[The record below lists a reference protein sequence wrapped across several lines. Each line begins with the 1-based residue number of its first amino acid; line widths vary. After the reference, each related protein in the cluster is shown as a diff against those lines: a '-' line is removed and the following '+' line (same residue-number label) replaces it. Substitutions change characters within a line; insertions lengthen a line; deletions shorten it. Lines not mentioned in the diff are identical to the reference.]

1 MNEQPLV
8 TVYIPTYNRLGLL
21 KRAVE
26 SVFNQDYK
34 NIELIVVDDGSS
46 DGTVEYLDDLSK
58 QHENFRFFV
67 NEVNSGACVSRNK
80 AIWAANGEFIT
91 GLDDDDEFLPNR
103 IQSFID
109 HPDLEKFAYL
119 CSSYLINTGKMAYRG
134 SRYSG
139 VIDGHNLKYGNL
151 VGGHVFTRT
160 ENLRRIS
167 GFDERFPAWQDYD
180 AWYRLTLTVGP
191 GYKVSTASYKVNL
204 DHELGRITT
213 SNNARL
219 GYKLFIEKH
228 ADSLNDVALKSL
240 YLEDKINRREKIRL
254 HEISF
259 GLPLRVYK
267 KVFISF
273 VKKYI

>member
-1 MNEQPLV
+1 MTLV
-8 TVYIPTYNRLGLL
+8 SIYIPTRNRPDFLE
-21 KRAVE
+21 RALN
-26 SVFNQDYK
+26 SVVAQTYQ
-34 NIELIVVDDGSS
+34 ELEVLVCDDGS
-46 DGTVEYLDDLSK
+46 DVNLDEIKNKFDNKFLK
-58 QHENFRFFV
+58 FV
-67 NEVNSGACVSRNK
+67 WIRNETALGACAARNRLISLAK
-80 AIWAANGEFIT
+80 GDYIT

-167 GFDERFPAWQDYD
+167 GFDECFPAWQDYD

-213 SNNARL
+213 SNNAHL